1 LQSNKNL
8 SIKKHQF
15 IYSIYITSKGISLR
29 SFRRRTNMRIVD
41 IRSDTLTKPTP
52 SMRKAM
58 AEAEVGDDVFG
69 EDPTVNRL
77 EELAAKRLG
86 KEAGL
91 FVASGTMSNLVSQ
104 LTHCNRGDEMILGDL
119 THIFFNEQGG
129 SAAVAGIHPRTIP
142 NQPDG
147 KLALDDI
154 EAAIRPDN
162 VHFPRSR
169 LIVLENT
176 HNRCNGS
183 PLEVDYMLSVRKLAD
198 RYGLKIH
205 LDGARLFNAA
215 IAQSVDAQE
224 LAAAADSVSIC
235 LSKGLAA
242 PVGSV
247 VCGTRNYIAEARRA
261 RKVLGGGM
269 RQAGVLAA
277 AGIIALTEMTDR
289 LADDHANARRLAE
302 GLAEM
307 QGLSIEAERIRT
319 NIIYFETTPNGLD
332 ANELAKNLGNEG
344 VKILALG
351 PRLLRAVTHYHITSA
366 DIEYALMV
374 FGRVLSRQS

>member
-1 LQSNKNL
+1 
-8 SIKKHQF
+8 
-15 IYSIYITSKGISLR
+15 
-29 SFRRRTNMRIVD
+29 
-41 IRSDTLTKPTP
+41 
-52 SMRKAM
+52 MRKAM

-215 IAQSVDAQE
+215 IAQSVDA
-224 LAAAADSVSIC
+224 
-235 LSKGLAA
+235 
-242 PVGSV
+242 
-247 VCGTRNYIAEARRA
+247 
-261 RKVLGGGM
+261 
-269 RQAGVLAA
+269 
-277 AGIIALTEMTDR
+277 
-289 LADDHANARRLAE
+289 
-302 GLAEM
+302 
-307 QGLSIEAERIRT
+307 
-319 NIIYFETTPNGLD
+319 
-332 ANELAKNLGNEG
+332 
-344 VKILALG
+344 
-351 PRLLRAVTHYHITSA
+351 
-366 DIEYALMV
+366 
-374 FGRVLSRQS
+374 